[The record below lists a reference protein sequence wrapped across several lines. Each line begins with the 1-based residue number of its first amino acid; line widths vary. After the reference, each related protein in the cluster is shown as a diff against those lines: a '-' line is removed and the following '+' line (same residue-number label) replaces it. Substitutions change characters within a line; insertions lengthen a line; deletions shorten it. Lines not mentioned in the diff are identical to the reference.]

1 MPTHLQEDLALHAET
16 LAAWRELRAAARE
29 IEDPAE
35 RAAALEALKG
45 KRPTHP
51 YLGGLSLTALRQGN
65 RRLLTPLR
73 ARTADARAEH
83 AQTLAAW
90 KERRA
95 EAQKIK
101 DPEQRGKAID
111 ALGERPKHPVLVA
124 AGCAVVC
131 SVLLAGV
138 PAVRHY
144 APVAITSGL
153 TLWAIAALILG
164 QNPDHAQRP
173 APAEPAP
180 QNTPGTDPREPP
192 EEPAEEPSEGPEEDV
207 EEEPSPTVP
216 TPTEARHA
224 VAVLGADGAHVA
236 LTAVTARL
244 AAAHPRWERSAK
256 ATKALLQGAGIR
268 YRDGVKVDG
277 VSVPGVHHDDVPP
290 LPSPSERTPGPVV
303 VPGQSNNNNH
313 NNAQQHSSREGFV
326 MRADPDNPA
335 RTIVVNRTAAA

>member
-1 MPTHLQEDLALHAET
+1 MTTHLQDDLTLHAET

-29 IEDPAE
+29 IEDPQE

-65 RRLLTPLR
+65 RRLLTPVR

-83 AQTLAAW
+83 AQTLASW

-95 EAQKIK
+95 EALKIK
-101 DPEQRGKAID
+101 DPEQRAKALE

-138 PAVRHY
+138 PDVRHY

-153 TLWAIAALILG
+153 TLWVIAALILG
-164 QNPDHAQRP
+164 QKPDHAQQS
-173 APAEPAP
+173 APAEPAQETAP
-180 QNTPGTDPREPP
+180 EADGREPD
-192 EEPAEEPSEGPEEDV
+192 EEAEEDA

-216 TPTEARHA
+216 TPADARHA
-224 VAVLGADGAHVA
+224 VA
-236 LTAVTARL
+236 
-244 AAAHPRWERSAK
+244 S
-256 ATKALLQGAGIR
+256 
-268 YRDGVKVDG
+268 
-277 VSVPGVHHDDVPP
+277 
-290 LPSPSERTPGPVV
+290 
-303 VPGQSNNNNH
+303 
-313 NNAQQHSSREGFV
+313 
-326 MRADPDNPA
+326 
-335 RTIVVNRTAAA
+335 

>member
-1 MPTHLQEDLALHAET
+1 MPTHLQDDLALHAET

-51 YLGGLSLTALRQGN
+51 YLGGLSVAALRQGN

-73 ARTADARAEH
+73 ARAADARAEH
-83 AQTLAAW
+83 AQSLGAW

-95 EAQKIK
+95 EALKIK
-101 DPEQRGKAID
+101 DPEQRAKALE

-144 APVAITSGL
+144 APVAITGGL
-153 TLWAIAALILG
+153 TLWVIAALILG
-164 QNPDHAQRP
+164 QKPDHAQQP
-173 APAEPAP
+173 TPAEPAQETAP
-180 QNTPGTDPREPP
+180 EPDGHGP
-192 EEPAEEPSEGPEEDV
+192 DEEVEEDQEEGPE
-207 EEEPSPTVP
+207 TTAP
-216 TPTEARHA
+216 TPAGTH
-224 VAVLGADGAHVA
+224 L
-236 LTAVTARL
+236 LTACMTSDSRSVLLTAL
-244 AAAHPRWERSAK
+244 AAKLADEHPSWMAS
-256 ATKALLQGAGIR
+256 TKAVRTLLTAAGIPVR
-268 YRDGVKVDG
+268 PGVRTPHG
-277 VSVPGVHHDDVPP
+277 NGPGVHHEDVPA
-290 LPSPSERTPGPVV
+290 LPSPSQVGEG
-303 VPGQSNNNNH
+303 VPAVANVGAGQSANTNTNNTDDR
-313 NNAQQHSSREGFV
+313 ARREGFV

-335 RTIVVNRTAAA
+335 RTIVSRTSAA